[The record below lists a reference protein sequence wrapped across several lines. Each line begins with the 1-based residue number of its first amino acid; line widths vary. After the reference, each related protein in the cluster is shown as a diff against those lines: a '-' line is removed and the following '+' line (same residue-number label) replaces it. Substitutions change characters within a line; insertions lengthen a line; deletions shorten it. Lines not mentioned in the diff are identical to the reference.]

1 MSELRENVRQI
12 RLARSLPQLVLADEL
27 GIDVS
32 AVCNFENGKRDFRIG
47 SLPAIASA
55 LGGRGDR
62 SVLPGRNDMSMS
74 APVCGLPKKRSGSR
88 PAINEINLKL
98 S

>member
-12 RLARSLPQLVLADEL
+12 RLARSLPQQVLADEL
-27 GIDVS
+27 GIYVS

-55 LGGRGDR
+55 LGVEVIDLFTWPKRYVDVGTRLRVTKEDVRIETGD
-62 SVLPGRNDMSMS
+62 
-74 APVCGLPKKRSGSR
+74 K
-88 PAINEINLKL
+88 
-98 S
+98 

>member
-12 RLARSLPQLVLADEL
+12 RLARSLPQQVLADEL

-55 LGGRGDR
+55 LGVELIDLFTWPKRYVDVGTRLRVTKEEVRIETGD
-62 SVLPGRNDMSMS
+62 
-74 APVCGLPKKRSGSR
+74 K
-88 PAINEINLKL
+88 
-98 S
+98 

>member
-55 LGGRGDR
+55 LGVEVIDLFTWPKRYVDVGTRLRVTKEEVRIETGD
-62 SVLPGRNDMSMS
+62 
-74 APVCGLPKKRSGSR
+74 K
-88 PAINEINLKL
+88 
-98 S
+98 

>member
-55 LGGRGDR
+55 LGVEVIDLFTWPKRYVDVGTRLRVNKEEVRIETGD
-62 SVLPGRNDMSMS
+62 
-74 APVCGLPKKRSGSR
+74 K
-88 PAINEINLKL
+88 
-98 S
+98 

>member
-12 RLARSLPQLVLADEL
+12 RLARSLPQQVLADEL

-47 SLPAIASA
+47 SLQAIASA
-55 LGGRGDR
+55 LAVEVIDLFTWPKRYVDVCTRLRVTKEEVRIETGD
-62 SVLPGRNDMSMS
+62 
-74 APVCGLPKKRSGSR
+74 K
-88 PAINEINLKL
+88 
-98 S
+98 

>member
-12 RLARSLPQLVLADEL
+12 RLARSLPQQEL

-55 LGGRGDR
+55 LGVEVIDLFTWPKRYVDVGTRLRVTKEDVRIETGD
-62 SVLPGRNDMSMS
+62 
-74 APVCGLPKKRSGSR
+74 K
-88 PAINEINLKL
+88 
-98 S
+98 

>member
-12 RLARSLPQLVLADEL
+12 RLARSLPQQVLADEL

-55 LGGRGDR
+55 LGGEVIDLFTWPKRYVDVGTRLRVTKEEVRIETGD
-62 SVLPGRNDMSMS
+62 
-74 APVCGLPKKRSGSR
+74 K
-88 PAINEINLKL
+88 
-98 S
+98 

>member
-12 RLARSLPQLVLADEL
+12 RLARSLPQQVLADEL

-55 LGGRGDR
+55 LGVEVIDLFTWPKRYVDVGTHLRVTKEEVRIETGD
-62 SVLPGRNDMSMS
+62 
-74 APVCGLPKKRSGSR
+74 K
-88 PAINEINLKL
+88 
-98 S
+98 